1 MKTASNRRATT
12 IFALAF
18 STLILLGSC
27 VAEPAHAYTPQ
38 QMALCSLVEASATV
52 TMSRR
57 QRGMD
62 LEMALTYAKEDG
74 SGIALGQVY
83 DAWDYPVHKKDQEK
97 RYEIARFARAWYTEC
112 LKAAVAKS
120 IKEY

>member
-18 STLILLGSC
+18 STLIILGSC
-27 VAEPAHAYTPQ
+27 VAKPAYAYTPQ
-38 QMALCSLVEASATV
+38 QMALCSLVEVSATV
-52 TMSRR
+52 TMQRR
-57 QRGMD
+57 QSGMD
-62 LEMALTYAKEDG
+62 LTTAVAYANEDG

-83 DAWDYPVHKKDQEK
+83 DAWDKPVHKKDQEK
-97 RYEIARFARAWYTEC
+97 RYEVARFARTWYTEC

-120 IKEY
+120 ARIP